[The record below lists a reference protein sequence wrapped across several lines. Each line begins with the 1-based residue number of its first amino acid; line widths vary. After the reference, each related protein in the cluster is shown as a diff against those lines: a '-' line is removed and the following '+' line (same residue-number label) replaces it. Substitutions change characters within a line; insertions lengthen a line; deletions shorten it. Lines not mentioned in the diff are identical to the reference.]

1 MSALERTAP
10 RGRVLVVEDE
20 AYVRDSLVAV
30 LRAKGFDA
38 EPAASAAEAV
48 ALVAKAPVDL
58 VLSDLRMPGTGGLE
72 LLRRLQAVSPEIPVI
87 ILTGHGNVGF

>member
-1 MSALERTAP
+1 MSGAERTAP

-48 ALVAKAPVDL
+48 ALVAKVPVDL
-58 VLSDLRMPGTGGLE
+58 VLSDLRLS
-72 LLRRLQAVSPEIPVI
+72 LIHI
-87 ILTGHGNVGF
+87 